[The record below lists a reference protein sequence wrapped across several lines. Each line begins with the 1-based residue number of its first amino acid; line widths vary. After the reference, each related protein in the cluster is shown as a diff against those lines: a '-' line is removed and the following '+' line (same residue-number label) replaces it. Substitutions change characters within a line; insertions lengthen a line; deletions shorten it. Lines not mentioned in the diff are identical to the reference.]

1 MSTPFATWE
10 LLILGAL
17 VIVLLFWFGPGLK
30 QAFKQS
36 QDANSQDWMAALI
49 PIAAVAAFVAL
60 LIYIV

>member
-1 MSTPFATWE
+1 MNTPFATWE

-17 VIVLLFWFGPGLK
+17 VILVLFWITPGLK

-36 QDANSQDWMAALI
+36 EQAESRDWMSALI
-49 PIAAVAAFVAL
+49 PLAIVAAFVAL